1 MPTRDCL
8 PQFRANWLFPWL
20 TEKDTLRVLRKKNN
34 YFSRCPMKNGFQ
46 FATLAVHAGEAPC
59 KLTGALDTPIYQST
73 TFASVNS
80 DEMAAVYGEEKPGYM
95 YTRYGNPTIHALEEK
110 LAALEAGEA
119 ALAFS
124 SGMAAIS
131 SAILGYVKAGDHV
144 VAARSL
150 YGAAYN
156 FLNRKLPA
164 LGASAT
170 FIQST
175 RVEDFEKGLRPNT
188 KLIYIETPSN
198 PILEVLDIASL
209 AQLARSRGIPSMIDN
224 TFASPAL
231 QQPIP
236 LGITV
241 VVHSATKYLCGHG
254 DAMGGAVIGPQAYI
268 DNLSREIIRDFGGVI
283 SPFNAW
289 LILRG
294 IRTLHLRMPAHCSN
308 AQKIAEFLVR
318 HPKVERVNY
327 PGLPKHPGH
336 DVAKKQMKAFGAMI
350 SFEVKGGYEGG
361 KKVMDRVK
369 IFARAASLGDTRSL
383 IVHSAS
389 TSHRAV
395 PRDQRLAIGI
405 SDGLVRLSVG
415 VEAVE
420 DLIADLEQ
428 ALDF

>member
-1 MPTRDCL
+1 MRSGL
-8 PQFRANWLFPWL
+8 
-20 TEKDTLRVLRKKNN
+20 
-34 YFSRCPMKNGFQ
+34 Q
-46 FATLAVHAGEAPC
+46 FATQAVHAGEAPC
-59 KLTGALDTPIYQST
+59 PTTGALDTPIYQST
-73 TFASVNS
+73 TFVSADA
-80 DEMAAVYGEEKPGYM
+80 DEMAAVYGEEKFGYM
-95 YTRYGNPTIHALEEK
+95 YTRYGNPTIRALEQK
-110 LAALEAGEA
+110 LAALEAGEE

-124 SGMAAIS
+124 TGMAAIS

-156 FLNRKLPA
+156 FLNKKLPA

-170 FIQST
+170 FVPST
-175 RVEDFEKGLRPNT
+175 RVEDFERAIRPNT
-188 KLIYIETPSN
+188 RMIYFETPSN
-198 PILEVLDIASL
+198 PVLEILDIAAL
-209 AQLARSRGIPSMIDN
+209 ADLGRTHGIPTVIDN

-231 QQPIP
+231 QQPLK
-236 LGITV
+236 LGATV

-254 DAMGGAVIGPQAYI
+254 DAMGGAVIGHGDY
-268 DNLSREIIRDFGGVI
+268 LSRLVHEIIRDFGGVI

-308 AQKIAEFLVR
+308 AAKIADFLVR
-318 HPKVERVNY
+318 HPKVEHVNY
-327 PGLPKHPGH
+327 PGLPQHPGH
-336 DVAKKQMKAFGAMI
+336 ELAKKQMKAFGAMI
-350 SFEVKGGYEGG
+350 SFEAKGGYEAG
-361 KKVMDRVK
+361 KRVMDRVD

-405 SDGLVRLSVG
+405 TDGLVRLSVG
-415 VEAVE
+415 VEAAE
-420 DLIADLEQ
+420 DLIQDLYQ
-428 ALDF
+428 ALAG

>member
-1 MPTRDCL
+1 M
-8 PQFRANWLFPWL
+8 
-20 TEKDTLRVLRKKNN
+20 
-34 YFSRCPMKNGFQ
+34 
-46 FATLAVHAGEAPC
+46 
-59 KLTGALDTPIYQST
+59 
-73 TFASVNS
+73 
-80 DEMAAVYGEEKPGYM
+80 
-95 YTRYGNPTIHALEEK
+95 
-110 LAALEAGEA
+110 AALEVGED

-131 SAILGYVKAGDHV
+131 SAILGFVKAGDHV

-164 LGASAT
+164 MGASAT
-170 FIQST
+170 FVPST
-175 RVEDFEKGLRPNT
+175 RVEDFEKAIQPNT
-188 KLIYIETPSN
+188 RLIYFETPSN
-198 PILEVLDIASL
+198 PILEILDISAL
-209 AQLARSRGIPSMIDN
+209 VELGGARNIPTMIDN

-231 QQPIP
+231 QQP
-236 LGITV
+236 LTMGVTV

-254 DAMGGAVIGPQAYI
+254 DAMGGAAIGSKDYI
-268 DNLSREIIRDFGGVI
+268 SHLVHDVIRDFGGVI

-294 IRTLHLRMPAHCSN
+294 THTLHLRMPAHCAN
-308 AQKIAEFLVR
+308 AEKIAAFLHQ
-318 HPKVERVNY
+318 HPKVEHVNY
-327 PGLPKHPGH
+327 PGLPQHPGH
-336 DVAKKQMKAFGAMI
+336 DVARRQMKAFGAMM
-350 SFEVKGGYEGG
+350 SFEVKGGYAAG
-361 KKVMDRVK
+361 KKVMDGVK

-415 VEAVE
+415 VEAAE
-420 DLIADLEQ
+420 DLIQDLDQ
-428 ALDF
+428 ALAPNV

>member
-1 MPTRDCL
+1 MGDDY
-8 PQFRANWLFPWL
+8 
-20 TEKDTLRVLRKKNN
+20 K
-34 YFSRCPMKNGFQ
+34 

-59 KLTGALDTPIYQST
+59 RVTGAVDTPIYQST
-73 TFASVNS
+73 TFAAMDS
-80 DEMAAVYGEEKPGYM
+80 DEMAALYSGEKAGYM
-95 YTRYGNPTIHALEEK
+95 YTRYGNPTVHALEGK
-110 LAALEAGEA
+110 FAALEGGEA

-124 SGMAAIS
+124 TGMAAVS

-150 YGAAYN
+150 YGATYN

-164 LGASAT
+164 MGASTT
-170 FIQST
+170 FVQST
-175 RVEDFEKGLRPNT
+175 RAEDFEKAIQSNT
-188 KLIYIETPSN
+188 RLLYFETPSN
-198 PILEVLDIASL
+198 PILEILDIAAL
-209 AQLARSRGIPSMIDN
+209 AKIASSHGIPSMMDN

-231 QQPIP
+231 QQP
-236 LGITV
+236 LKSGITV

-254 DAMGGAVIGPQAYI
+254 DAMGGAVIGPKDYI
-268 DNLSREIIRDFGGVI
+268 RHLNLDVLRDFGGVM

-308 AQKIAEFLVR
+308 AQKVAEFLAQ

-327 PGLPKHPGH
+327 PGLPGHPGH
-336 DVAKKQMKAFGAMI
+336 DLAKRQMKGFGAMM

-361 KKVMDRVK
+361 KHVMDRVR
-369 IFARAASLGDTRSL
+369 IFFRAASLGDTRSL

-395 PRDQRLAIGI
+395 PREQRLAIGI
-405 SDGLVRLSVG
+405 TDGLVRLSIG
-415 VEAVE
+415 IEAVE
-420 DLIADLEQ
+420 DLIHDLDQ
-428 ALDF
+428 ALAF

>member
-1 MPTRDCL
+1 M
-8 PQFRANWLFPWL
+8 
-20 TEKDTLRVLRKKNN
+20 KDAHR
-34 YFSRCPMKNGFQ
+34 
-46 FATLAVHAGEAPC
+46 FATLAVHAGESPC
-59 KLTGALDTPIYQST
+59 PATGALDTPIYQST
-73 TFASVNS
+73 TFVSADSG
-80 DEMAAVYGEEKPGYM
+80 EMAAVYGEQKSGYM

-110 LAALEAGEA
+110 VAALEGGEA

-156 FLNRKLPA
+156 FLNSKLPR
-164 LGASAT
+164 LGASTT
-170 FIQST
+170 FVPSSRI
-175 RVEDFEKGLRPNT
+175 EDFEKAIQLNT
-188 KLIYIETPSN
+188 RLIYFETPSN
-198 PILEVLDIASL
+198 PILAIVDIAAL
-209 AQLARSRGIPSMIDN
+209 AEMANKRGIPTMIDN

-231 QQPIP
+231 QRPIP
-236 LGITV
+236 LGVTV
-241 VVHSATKYLCGHG
+241 SVHSATKYLCGHG
-254 DAMGGAVIGPQAYI
+254 DAMGGMVIGPKNYI
-268 DNLSREIIRDFGGVI
+268 SLLIHEVIRDFGGVI

-308 AQKIAEFLVR
+308 AQKVTEFLAQ
-318 HPKVERVNY
+318 HPRVEHVNY
-327 PGLPKHPGH
+327 PGLPSHPGH
-336 DVAKKQMKAFGAMI
+336 EIARKQMSAFGAMI
-350 SFEVKGGYEGG
+350 SFEVRGGYENG

-405 SDGLVRLSVG
+405 TDGLVRLSVG
-415 VEAVE
+415 VEAAE
-420 DLIADLEQ
+420 DLVADLDQ
-428 ALDF
+428 ALAF

>member
-1 MPTRDCL
+1 M
-8 PQFRANWLFPWL
+8 
-20 TEKDTLRVLRKKNN
+20 KDAHR
-34 YFSRCPMKNGFQ
+34 
-46 FATLAVHAGEAPC
+46 FATLAVHAGESPC
-59 KLTGALDTPIYQST
+59 PATGALDTPIYQST
-73 TFASVNS
+73 TFVSADSG
-80 DEMAAVYGEEKPGYM
+80 EMAAVYGEQKSGYM

-110 LAALEAGEA
+110 VAALEGGEA

-124 SGMAAIS
+124 TGMAAIS

-156 FLNRKLPA
+156 FLNTKLPR
-164 LGASAT
+164 LGASTT
-170 FIQST
+170 FVPSSRI
-175 RVEDFEKGLRPNT
+175 EDFEKAIQPNT
-188 KLIYIETPSN
+188 RLIYFETPSN
-198 PILEVLDIASL
+198 PILAIVDIAGL
-209 AQLARSRGIPSMIDN
+209 AEMANQRGIPTMIDN

-231 QQPIP
+231 QRPIP
-236 LGITV
+236 LGVTV
-241 VVHSATKYLCGHG
+241 SVHSATKYLCGHG
-254 DAMGGAVIGPQAYI
+254 DAMGGMVIGPMDYI
-268 DNLSREIIRDFGGVI
+268 SLLIHEVIRDFGGVI

-308 AQKIAEFLVR
+308 AQKVAEFVAQ
-318 HPKVERVNY
+318 HPRVEHVNY
-327 PGLPKHPGH
+327 PGLPSHPGH
-336 DVAKKQMKAFGAMI
+336 EIARKQMSAFGAMI
-350 SFEVKGGYEGG
+350 SFEVRGGYENG

-405 SDGLVRLSVG
+405 TDGLVRLSVG
-415 VEAVE
+415 VEAAE
-420 DLIADLEQ
+420 DLVADLDQ
-428 ALDF
+428 ALAF